1 MNSKHRLVFADKER
15 LEPKTEEMLK
25 NFFEISHYEG
35 NTSELKSHL
44 KDGDF
49 LWIRLDHLLDEYFF
63 TDCPKIRCILTNT
76 TGLTHID
83 GNIAKKNK
91 ISVINLS
98 SEDKLLDK
106 ITSTSDHSIGLFYN
120 LVRNINLSTYDVSKG
135 NWDRS
140 KFKGK
145 QIDRFTLG
153 IIGFG
158 RVGKNINSQLKSSVN
173 KILFYD
179 NKAVNFPNKQRNLE
193 RSASLDDLLSNSDAI
208 FICAKEQLNGE
219 SLINKHNIKNL
230 KQGSYIINTSRGSL
244 LEFDACY
251 KALIEGRI
259 AGLALDVL
267 EGEESGILP
276 KKSILESIYTHNLI
290 ITPHIAGNTKEAWE
304 LSEEIIAKKI
314 LKFVNK

>member
-1 MNSKHRLVFADKER
+1 MIKKEEIKKDNFVDAVFKTLREFQKHRGAREQKSALHESLVKTLVEHRYEPFLGTETEFATCQIGESYLFDV
-15 LEPKTEEMLK
+15 P
-25 NFFEISHYEG
+25 
-35 NTSELKSHL
+35 
-44 KDGDF
+44 
-49 LWIRLDHLLDEYFF
+49 
-63 TDCPKIRCILTNT
+63 
-76 TGLTHID
+76 
-83 GNIAKKNK
+83 
-91 ISVINLS
+91 
-98 SEDKLLDK
+98 
-106 ITSTSDHSIGLFYN
+106 STRHGPL
-120 LVRNINLSTYDVSKG
+120 
-135 NWDRS
+135 S

-259 AGLALDVL
+259 AGLALDVF